1 MLLFSCVDLPA
12 QALMLNMKQF
22 NGRWGCNWREDE
34 GVPCAT
40 SHLHRNW
47 PYKPSVVLR
56 THQSMLKNAHDSRA
70 CSSVSSGINKTLC
83 SLKSLI
89 CPQPVLVFYIIAL
102 ILTGQRS

>member
-22 NGRWGCNWREDE
+22 NERWGCNWCKDE

-56 THQSMLKNAHDSRA
+56 THQSMLNNAHDSRA
-70 CSSVSSGINKTLC
+70 GSSVSSGS
-83 SLKSLI
+83 SL
-89 CPQPVLVFYIIAL
+89 
-102 ILTGQRS
+102 LTR